1 MVLEI
6 HQQQD
11 FERLLDK
18 SKSDPVLIFKHSTQ
32 CPISAHA
39 YNEFRNFA
47 ESTPTITCGV
57 VLVIEDRTV
66 SSLIASRL
74 GVRHESPQAILIRDC
89 KAEWN
94 SSHWRVTAEALSA
107 AIAAAPPLLK

>member
-11 FERLLDK
+11 FEQLLER

-39 YNEFRNFA
+39 YNEFTNFA
-47 ESTPTITCGV
+47 ESTPRITCGLI
-57 VLVIEDRTV
+57 LVIENRNV

-74 GVRHESPQAILIRDC
+74 GVRHESPQAILIRDR

-94 SSHWRVTAEALSA
+94 SSHWRITAEALR
-107 AIAAAPPLLK
+107 AAAAASPLLK